1 MTNSITIMKH
11 IIASIILLLAA
22 AIAPAQKHVYDDL
35 LILYVDEEYSKC
47 VEKAERYAE
56 RNDTR
61 RDALPFLYLSKCHH
75 EMSRLD
81 EYTSQHE
88 YRNADREALKYA
100 VRFRKKDKTGEY
112 YHHHEDYWA
121 ELNTVAM
128 EAAINHYEAGDH
140 TKAKRIF
147 DRMVGYM
154 PENPGAWRMRALCQ
168 QKARQQREA
177 QESLK
182 GYADAMQ
189 GIADIGRLPEDQRKL
204 LRYALVIEAEQLI
217 EAGEA
222 DSAREVLSI
231 GEELFMSD
239 AEFKAIHKAL
249 N

>member
-1 MTNSITIMKH
+1 MKH
-11 IIASIILLLAA
+11 QIASIILLLSA

-35 LILYVDEEYSKC
+35 LILYVDEEYTKC
-47 VEKAERYAE
+47 VDKGLRYAE

-88 YRNADREALKYA
+88 YRNADRDALKYA
-100 VRFRKKDKTGEY
+100 VRFRKKDKTGEHF
-112 YHHHEDYWA
+112 HHHEDYWA

-168 QKARQQREA
+168 EKARQLREA
-177 QESLK
+177 QESHK
-182 GYADAMQ
+182 GFAEAMKGVADLE
-189 GIADIGRLPEDQRKL
+189 RLPKDQRAL
-204 LRYALVIEAEQLI
+204 LRYALVVEAEQLI
-217 EAGEA
+217 AAGEP
-222 DSAREVLSI
+222 DRAREVLAI
-231 GEELFMSD
+231 GEDSFMSD
-239 AEFKAIHKAL
+239 AEFKAIHKEL